1 MWAALKLSSVVK
13 GPLGARIV
21 HLAHRVA
28 ATLAVTL
35 LGFAGYMLNQLMGG
49 LAGLTVHR
57 TISVLCFDATVPL
70 GMSAGQYF
78 MLQFLNEMVTIGKHA
93 THAAKS
99 AASAL
104 SASHSNSGSRGGG
117 ASRTPPAHELVE
129 IITGVGPSEQAQ
141 RCPQERDRPAVEEVH
156 HEQVPLPSVGNV
168 GDTPSLEFDNFENS
182 IRDAAAAAAAAAAG
196 CLAGEHK
203 HAGGG
208 DSTVAKIE
216 RTASTDILVTVV
228 LQ

>member
-1 MWAALKLSSVVK
+1 MK

-21 HLAHRVA
+21 RLAHRVA

-35 LGFAGYMLNQLMGG
+35 LGFVVYMLNNFMGD

-57 TISVLCFDATVPL
+57 TISVLCFDVTVPL

-78 MLQFLNEMVTIGKHA
+78 MLQFLNEMTTIGKHA
-93 THAAKS
+93 TDAAKS

-104 SASHSNSGSRGGG
+104 SASHSNSESRGGG
-117 ASRTPPAHELVE
+117 ASTMPSAHELVG
-129 IITGVGPSEQAQ
+129 ITTGVGPSEQAQ
-141 RCPQERDRPAVEEVH
+141 RCHQERDRPAVEEVH
-156 HEQVPLPSVGNV
+156 HKQVPLPSVGNV
-168 GDTPSLEFDNFENS
+168 GDTSSLEFANI
-182 IRDAAAAAAAAAAG
+182 IRDVAAAAAGAG

-203 HAGGG
+203 HAGEG
-208 DSTVAKIE
+208 DSTVAKIK
-216 RTASTDILVTVV
+216 RTASTDMLVTVV

>member
-1 MWAALKLSSVVK
+1 MK

-21 HLAHRVA
+21 RLAHRVA

-35 LGFAGYMLNQLMGG
+35 LGFVVYMLNNFMGD

-57 TISVLCFDATVPL
+57 TISVLCFDVTVPL

-78 MLQFLNEMVTIGKHA
+78 MLQFLNEMTTIGKHA
-93 THAAKS
+93 TDAAKS

-104 SASHSNSGSRGGG
+104 SASHSNTESRGGG
-117 ASRTPPAHELVE
+117 ASTMPSAHELVG
-129 IITGVGPSEQAQ
+129 ITTDVGPSEQTQ

-156 HEQVPLPSVGNV
+156 HEQVPLPSVGNA
-168 GDTPSLEFDNFENS
+168 GDTELEKLRGRIRDTPSLEFEKF
-182 IRDAAAAAAAAAAG
+182 IRDVAAAAAAG

-203 HAGGG
+203 HAGEG

-216 RTASTDILVTVV
+216 RTASTDMLVPVV

>member
-1 MWAALKLSSVVK
+1 MK

-35 LGFAGYMLNQLMGG
+35 LGFAGYMLNQLMGN

-168 GDTPSLEFDNFENS
+168 GDTPSLEFENM
-182 IRDAAAAAAAAAAG
+182 IRDAAAAAAVAG
-196 CLAGEHK
+196 CLAREHK
-203 HAGGG
+203 HAEGG

-216 RTASTDILVTVV
+216 RTVSTDMLVTVV